1 MHRNLKPENILL
13 DIHPDESE
21 FRFTLKISDFSLSR
35 VATVPH
41 INYTP
46 EDPKERERSGREARR
61 LWYRAP
67 ELLLRKK
74 SYTEEV
80 DMWTVGCL
88 LGELVLQ
95 EPLFFGDHEIEQL
108 LRIFNLLGGTEN
120 LREEE
125 VELVEAAPGPAMA
138 EQNIPPHLYNAKSQ
152 SVLMPRWPE
161 VPLTYAS
168 YPSNTV

>member
-1 MHRNLKPENILL
+1 
-13 DIHPDESE
+13 
-21 FRFTLKISDFSLSR
+21 
-35 VATVPH
+35 
-41 INYTP
+41 
-46 EDPKERERSGREARR
+46 
-61 LWYRAP
+61 
-67 ELLLRKK
+67 
-74 SYTEEV
+74 
-80 DMWTVGCL
+80 MWTVGCL